1 MDDNEVIDRLFEMVV
16 LIAIVALIARF
27 FMKGEKDGS

>member
-1 MDDNEVIDRLFEMVV
+1 MDLIEVIDHLFEMVV
-16 LIAIVALIARF
+16 LIAIVV

>member
-1 MDDNEVIDRLFEMVV
+1 MGHIEVIDRLFEMVV
-16 LIAIVALIARF
+16 LIAIVV

>member
-1 MDDNEVIDRLFEMVV
+1 MDLIEVIDRLFEMVV
-16 LIAIVALIARF
+16 LIAIVV

>member
-1 MDDNEVIDRLFEMVV
+1 MDHIEVIDRLFEIVV
-16 LIAIVALIARF
+16 LIAIVV

>member
-1 MDDNEVIDRLFEMVV
+1 MDHIEVIDRLFEMVV
-16 LIAIVALIARF
+16 LIAIVV

>member
-16 LIAIVALIARF
+16 LIAIVV

>member
-1 MDDNEVIDRLFEMVV
+1 MDLSEVIDRLFEMVV
-16 LIAIVALIARF
+16 LIAIVV